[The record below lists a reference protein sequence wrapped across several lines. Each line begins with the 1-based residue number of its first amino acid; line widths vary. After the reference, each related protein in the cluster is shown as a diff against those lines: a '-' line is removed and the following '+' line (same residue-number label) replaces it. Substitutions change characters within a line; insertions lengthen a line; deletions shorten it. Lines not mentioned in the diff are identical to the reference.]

1 MDHRLMSFA
10 KAIIA
15 EAINAGNSSR
25 LDVINLLQSRLPKS
39 YAGRSVE
46 ARQWLLQEGF
56 IEPTESS
63 DFDSVTKEAVKYIKS
78 AGDDYLKTA
87 KMMLDQGIDN
97 LDGFN
102 SKGTINEELWDNP
115 QKNRKSIEGNISRK
129 RSYGKKR
136 STQVKVSMSDEEVR
150 LIDWLGKL
158 GYGNEGSRSATLRQA
173 IADIAKLANNIDIY
187 NINNLTGEILGKIN
201 SSLNLLNDLDSN
213 ITPESEPN
221 PREGS
226 NDEINFYVIEDKE
239 NVKSSIKAAIDSS
252 KLSFIFCQESESSDI
267 IQKIDTLIEGVSIVY
282 NGEVTKSDYGFS
294 LYILNPR

>member
-97 LDGFN
+97 LDDLIVREQLMRN
-102 SKGTINEELWDNP
+102 YGTIL
-115 QKNRKSIEGNISRK
+115 KKIESQLK
-129 RSYGKKR
+129 
-136 STQVKVSMSDEEVR
+136 
-150 LIDWLGKL
+150 
-158 GYGNEGSRSATLRQA
+158 A
-173 IADIAKLANNIDIY
+173 IFLAKEAM
-187 NINNLTGEILGKIN
+187 GR
-201 SSLNLLNDLDSN
+201 NDLL
-213 ITPESEPN
+213 
-221 PREGS
+221 
-226 NDEINFYVIEDKE
+226 
-239 NVKSSIKAAIDSS
+239 KSK
-252 KLSFIFCQESESSDI
+252 
-267 IQKIDTLIEGVSIVY
+267 
-282 NGEVTKSDYGFS
+282 
-294 LYILNPR
+294 